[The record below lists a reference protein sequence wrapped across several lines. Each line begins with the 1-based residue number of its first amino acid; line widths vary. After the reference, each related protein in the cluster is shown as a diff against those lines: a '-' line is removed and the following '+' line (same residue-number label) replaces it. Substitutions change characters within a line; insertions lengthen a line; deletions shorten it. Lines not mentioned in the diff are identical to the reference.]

1 MLVNINKTFVFI
13 FVLTMFTALSFAQ
26 QDSSTKTMDMNIHKM
41 EMMKDSTHQMKSSE
55 EMSNEKD
62 SSIVHSG
69 VIDLESI
76 DKNKDGKVYQDMM
89 DFNVISDM
97 PRKCPLCGM
106 KLKEVSLEKAKDIL
120 IKNNFKVK
128 EI

>member
-97 PRKCPLCGM
+97 PGRCSICGM

>member
-97 PRKCPLCGM
+97 PGKCPLCGM